1 MTVDAEAQPKE
12 EFESDVLYTLDTV
25 APRSSSGPLGLKK
38 HALCTP
44 RGTSKQILHLTISV
58 CIIYTIVADVCSH
71 DLRGKASLIL
81 NNDANMTP

>member
-12 EFESDVLYTLDTV
+12 EFESDVLYTLDT
-25 APRSSSGPLGLKK
+25 GPLGLKK

-44 RGTSKQILHLTISV
+44 RETSKQILHLTISV

-81 NNDANMTP
+81 NNDANMTL